1 MELSLALILYAVILF
16 VSFFVLLYFNY
27 TAFSAFMLALIV
39 SIIFLNIA
47 FPLSRNE
54 IDDINSLT
62 MIYILVQ
69 TLTLLVF
76 ILYAF
81 ISSVKDLRNTRKYP
95 MRRLV

>member
-16 VSFFVLLYFNY
+16 VSFFILLYFNY
-27 TAFSAFMLALIV
+27 TVFSAFMLALIV
-39 SIIFLNIA
+39 AIIFLNIA
-47 FPLSRNE
+47 FPLNRDE

-81 ISSVKDLRNTRKYP
+81 ISSIKDVRNTRKYP